1 MPQPLQDKV
10 DESDNYSSSSRD
22 QFSESLRDLND
33 DDPKSSFRTLLPQIH
48 QSEMPRLRIVDLEQ
62 DLSKGFSRLLVN

>member
-10 DESDNYSSSSRD
+10 DESDNYSSSSN
-22 QFSESLRDLND
+22 QFSEPLGDLND
-33 DDPKSSFRTLLPQIH
+33 EDPKSSFRTLLPQIH
-48 QSEMPRLRIVDLEQ
+48 QSEMPRLRIVDLEE